1 MGQQQLLLLVLGIV
15 IVGLAVVAGI
25 QAFQQ
30 NQQQSSIDAMA
41 NEALRVATDIQAWR
55 QKPEALG
62 GGQGNWPGTLK
73 EVYPNNEDV
82 SGDEFVTPYGTITYN
97 GSGGTDALNVDAN
110 ATADVNPD
118 GTVDIPE
125 TGTPSFNAT
134 RTGEGDGGG

>member
-41 NEALRVATDIQAWR
+41 NEALRVATDIQAYR

-62 GGQGNWPGTLK
+62 GGQGNWPSNLK

-82 SGDEFVTPYGTITYN
+82 EGQIFTTPYGEIEYTGT
-97 GSGGTDALNVDAN
+97 GGPGALNVDAN
-110 ATADVNPD
+110 ATADVSPD

-134 RTGEGDGGG
+134 KTGGGDGG